1 MVKKKK
7 ILFVSGTRADFGK
20 LKSLILSVQ
29 KNKSFHC
36 SIFVTGMHL
45 LDKYGNTH
53 TEIKKAGVKNIYK
66 CINQNYLDKMDT
78 ILAKTI
84 LVFSDYIAHNKPDLI
99 VVHGDRVEALAG
111 AIVGSLNNVNV
122 AHIEGGE
129 VSGTIDESIRH
140 AVTKLSNFHFVSNRL
155 SFNRIKYLG
164 EDNKKIFNIGSPD
177 IDIINSRS
185 LPSIKEVLK
194 RYKINF
200 KDYAILIFHPVTTEI
215 DKIQY
220 QVSELIKAL
229 LKSKKNYV
237 VIYPNNDAGTNIIF
251 REYEKIKK
259 NKLFRFLPSMR
270 FEYFLSLLKNTNFII
285 GNSSSAIKEAPYFGV
300 PTINIGNRQYNRVYS
315 KNIINT
321 DFNIQKILSAIKI
334 VDKKEVKK
342 TKLFGKGKSAKLF
355 MDILENKKIIW
366 KTSTQ
371 KYFKDYK
378 KK

>member
-1 MVKKKK
+1 MVKKK

-177 IDIINSRS
+177 IDIINSKS

-215 DKIQY
+215 EKIQY

-237 VIYPNNDAGTNIIF
+237 VIYPNNDAGANIIF
-251 REYEKIKK
+251 KEYEKIKK

-270 FEYFLSLLKNTNFII
+270 FEYFLSLLKNANFII

-300 PTINIGNRQYNRVYS
+300 PTINIGNRQHNRVYS

-321 DFNIQKILSAIKI
+321 DFNIQKILSAIKL

-342 TKLFGKGKSAKLF
+342 TKLFGKGKSAQLF
-355 MDILENKKIIW
+355 MNILENNKIMW